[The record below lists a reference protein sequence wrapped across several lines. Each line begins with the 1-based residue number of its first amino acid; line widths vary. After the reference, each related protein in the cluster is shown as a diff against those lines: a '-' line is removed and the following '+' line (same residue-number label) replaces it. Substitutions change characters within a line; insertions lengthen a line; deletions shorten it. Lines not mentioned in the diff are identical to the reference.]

1 MANFNFS
8 ADITDVVDY
17 VEIKESRYIPVDA
30 EIFVQDILS
39 EGFPYELNFDI
50 NNNPNNI
57 INLSD
62 ELFIPF
68 NNLVFSTIRGWMWG
82 PRTPHRGKIYARG
95 GGYIPVELTNYFD
108 VPK

>member
-8 ADITDVVDY
+8 EDITDVIDY
-17 VEIKESRYIPVDA
+17 VEIKESRYQPVDPA
-30 EIFVQDILS
+30 VFIQDILS
-39 EGFPYELNFDI
+39 EGYPFELNFNI
-50 NNNPNNI
+50 NNTYNNI

-62 ELFIPF
+62 ELYIPF
-68 NNLVFSTIRGWMWG
+68 DSLVFSTIRGWMWG
-82 PRTPHRGKIYARG
+82 PRTPHRGKIYPRG

>member
-17 VEIKESRYIPVDA
+17 VEIKESRYTPVDA
-30 EIFVQDILS
+30 TVLVS
-39 EGFPYELNFDI
+39 SGVFDV
-50 NNNPNNI
+50 NNTYNNI

-62 ELFIPF
+62 ELYIPF
-68 NNLVFSTIRGWMWG
+68 DALVFSTIRGWIWG
-82 PRTPHRGKIYARG
+82 PRRPHRGKVYARG

>member
-57 INLSD
+57 INLSY
-62 ELFIPF
+62 ELF
-68 NNLVFSTIRGWMWG
+68 
-82 PRTPHRGKIYARG
+82 
-95 GGYIPVELTNYFD
+95 NYTFQ
-108 VPK
+108 K